1 MAKKDP
7 FGEGFIVPED
17 LKVNLF
23 DPLEA
28 IHTTAPVHAES
39 LPITAYTAG
48 DTSGEEAK
56 PLETPMMAGI
66 PSNILRRYS
75 PVNIDEKSSAID
87 PPAPEFLERPEENY
101 NNTVVPFQYKKI
113 QQTNQLPNPYK
124 KKNQERREEKTSVGN
139 QAASVVMTDPEVA
152 KLLRLQGKSI
162 PQEALFAE
170 KKVIEEFSLGVVS
183 SSITAKP
190 IKISR
195 DFASQKSQ
203 EETKIIKVFVSDKNT
218 SSKNEQEKTNSA
230 KNQSTQTIKTAKTLK
245 NTHVFRTYSGD
256 SSSNT
261 TINNYVQNTTNIS
274 NSNTFEKGDELILD
288 GSDFGKIGEQVYI
301 KLSQNNEVIVSQNSV
316 IQEGNKLSIS
326 TSQVKPGKYD
336 VTINNASGNESN
348 SYSVLITGGDNNAE
362 NSDNR
367 NIFQGDN
374 IVLNSTD
381 IGDVSEQVF
390 VKLVQDN
397 KTITSKNVTVQ
408 EGNKLSFSTTNIAPG
423 QYSVVVSNAEG
434 KEKYSIP
441 LVINNSLGK
450 TETNN
455 VAYSN
460 LSNVY
465 KGDELVIN
473 STDYGKINEQIF
485 VKLIQD
491 NRTLLSQSM
500 KVQEGSK
507 IIIQTDNISSG
518 DYYIDIN
525 NSDGKSIDPITVSIK
540 DGVNNYSSI
549 KNSLLQEERNIS
561 KTTDNSVNLIEHTHV
576 HQDNNIYNVNNEIV
590 APEQSE
596 GANPQDSS
604 ETVVI
609 QEFHETPQSFNQNI
623 NSENINTRVHNI
635 TNKAVHNVKNENV
648 NLEQNTFQTFNSDD
662 AETNF
667 RKQNEPN
674 SSTNKNDT
682 NTENT
687 ENNLDNEI
695 SDGFAHSKAIEEQK
709 YSSQDNT
716 TNHNEDILNRQ
727 IIDRTDILTTNE
739 NGRPEGNF
747 NYSRQS
753 SDASIDAETNS
764 SLQDSNEINR
774 TQSGEA
780 REENSVPIAEEKF
793 KNTEE
798 NKTDTFIE
806 SETGFDENQQR
817 YDKGVN
823 PSAENGKNYSP
834 IPQIKSVKKNDKK
847 KTSQTSL
854 NESFSTPIQ
863 EEKQTQNES
872 ENLEESVNPNIKYKE
887 LEQEN
892 RYKPLYNAMRPNTKS
907 FKEEVIETKKEIEA
921 QNKVSKENS
930 KSSEKII
937 KSLQSVRGQFSEI
950 GNGKTL
956 NVDTI
961 IKNAEKT
968 ISKIVA
974 SKLPPKISKVIDNIN
989 AQNNLNIPSVE
1000 TIRQDKSVPR
1010 SYQGKTPDQFQNDV
1024 NKIVSEILSH
1034 KNDMSHIESYVR
1046 SILAQHEMH
1055 LDKKWQKD
1063 FRKRWENE
1071 INK

>member
-7 FGEGFIVPED
+7 FGEGFIAPED

-28 IHTTAPVHAES
+28 INTTAPVHAES

-75 PVNIDEKSSAID
+75 PVTIDEKSSAID

-124 KKNQERREEKTSVGN
+124 KRNQEIKEEKTFVGN
-139 QAASVVMTDPEVA
+139 QAASFVMTDPEVA
-152 KLLRLQGKSI
+152 RFLRLQGKPV
-162 PQEALFAE
+162 PQEALFSE
-170 KKVIEEFSLGVVS
+170 KKSIKKISSGTVP

-195 DFASQKSQ
+195 DFVSQKLP
-203 EETKIIKVFVSDKNT
+203 EEIKIIKVFVSDKNT
-218 SSKNEQEKTNSA
+218 SSQSEQEKTNSV
-230 KNQSTQTIKTAKTLK
+230 KNQSSQTIKTAKTLK
-245 NTHVFRTYSGD
+245 NTQVFRTYNGD

-261 TINNYVQNTTNIS
+261 TINNYVQNTTNIL

-316 IQEGNKLSIS
+316 IQENNKLSIG

-336 VTINNASGNESN
+336 VTINNANGNESN
-348 SYSVLITGGDNNAE
+348 SYSILIKGGDNDV

-390 VKLVQDN
+390 VKIVQDN

-408 EGNKLSFSTTNIAPG
+408 EGNKLSFSTTNIDPG
-423 QYSVVVSNAEG
+423 QYSVVVNNAAG

-441 LVINNSLGK
+441 LVINNSLSK

-473 STDYGKINEQIF
+473 STDYGKINEQVF

-507 IIIQTDNISSG
+507 IIIQTNNISSG

-525 NSDGKSIDPITVSIK
+525 NGDGKNIDPITISIK

-549 KNSLLQEERNIS
+549 KNSLLQEEKNIS
-561 KTTDNSVNLIEHTHV
+561 KTTDNSLNLIEHTHV
-576 HQDNNIYNVNNEIV
+576 HQDNNVYNVKNEIV
-590 APEQSE
+590 APEQGE
-596 GANPQDSS
+596 EANQQDSS

-609 QEFHETPQSFNQNI
+609 QEFHETPQNFNQSI

-648 NLEQNTFQTFNSDD
+648 NLKQYTFQTFNSDD
-662 AETNF
+662 AETNH
-667 RKQNEPN
+667 RKQSEPN
-674 SSTNKNDT
+674 KLNDAKKL
-682 NTENT
+682 NDANS

-695 SDGFAHSKAIEEQK
+695 NDGFAHSKAIEEQK

-716 TNHNEDILNRQ
+716 TNRNENTLNKQ

-739 NGRPEGNF
+739 NSRPEDNF

-753 SDASIDAETNS
+753 SDTSVGAETNS
-764 SLQDSNEINR
+764 SLQDSNELNR
-774 TQSGEA
+774 TQSGDA

-793 KNTEE
+793 KSIEE

-806 SETGFDENQQR
+806 GETGFDKNQQIH
-817 YDKGVN
+817 DKSIDSSV
-823 PSAENGKNYSP
+823 ENGNKYSP
-834 IPQIKSVKKNDKK
+834 IPQIKSVKKNDKTK
-847 KTSQTSL
+847 SSQTKI
-854 NESFSTPIQ
+854 NESFSTPTQ
-863 EEKQTQNES
+863 EEKYTQNES
-872 ENLEESVNPNIKYKE
+872 ENLEEYANPNLKYKE
-887 LEQEN
+887 LEQKN
-892 RYKPLYNAMRPNTKS
+892 IYKPLYNAMRPNTKS
-907 FKEEVIETKKEIEA
+907 FKEEVIETKKEMET
-921 QNKVSKENS
+921 QNKVFEENS
-930 KSSEKII
+930 KSSETII
-937 KSLQSVRGQFSEI
+937 KKLQSSRGQFFEI

-968 ISKIVA
+968 ISKIVV

-989 AQNNLNIPSVE
+989 AQNNLNIPSIE
-1000 TIRQDKSVPR
+1000 TIRKDKSVLKPH
-1010 SYQGKTPDQFQNDV
+1010 QGKTSDQFQNDV

-1034 KNDMSHIESYVR
+1034 KNDMRHIESYVR
-1046 SILAQHEMH
+1046 SILSQHEMH